1 MINGTLFVGDLVRV
15 TDVYRPKAPTTGLKM
30 ISKMGKIYPRRRSHE
45 PMTEV
50 TQYIGV
56 VTRVGIDTAAV
67 RRAVTGES
75 PVEWSIVKDSDYWT
89 DEVVH
94 FGALERVDPE
104 TLLPYM
110 DASAATMRK
119 GDLVELRL
127 DEEWRTGVITKT
139 LNVNYC
145 MVLVDG
151 QTVRCLKSRL
161 LVISRGKRESK
172 KRVSQQD
179 DE

>member
-15 TDVYRPKAPTTGLKM
+15 TDVYRPRASQLGPKIVA
-30 ISKMGKIYPRRRSHE
+30 KMGKIYPRRRAHD

-94 FGALERVDPE
+94 FGAMERIDPE

-110 DASAATMRK
+110 DAPAATMRK
-119 GDLVELRL
+119 GDLVELRC
-127 DEEWRTGVITKT
+127 DDEWRTGVITKT
-139 LNVNYC
+139 LNVSYC

-151 QTVRCLKSRL
+151 LQVRCLKSRL
-161 LVISRGKRESK
+161 LVVSRGKRESK
-172 KRVSQQD
+172 KR
-179 DE
+179 ETLPTEE

>member
-1 MINGTLFVGDLVRV
+1 VINGTLFVGDLVRV
-15 TDVYRPKAPTTGLKM
+15 TDVYRPRASQMGPK
-30 ISKMGKIYPRRRSHE
+30 IVSKGGKIYPRRAGRE

-67 RRAVTGES
+67 RRAVTGET
-75 PVEWSIVKDSDYWT
+75 PEEWGVVKESDYWT

-94 FGALERVDPE
+94 FGAMERIDPE

-110 DASAATMRK
+110 DTPAATMRK
-119 GDLVELRL
+119 GDLVELRSE
-127 DEEWRTGVITKT
+127 EEWRTGVITKT

-151 QTVRCLKSRL
+151 QQVRCLKSRL
-161 LVISRGKRESK
+161 LVVSRGKRESK
-172 KRVSQQD
+172 KRVTLP
-179 DE
+179 DEE

>member
-1 MINGTLFVGDLVRV
+1 MIYGTLFVGDLVRV
-15 TDVYRPKAPTTGLKM
+15 TDVYRPKTTINGPK
-30 ISKMGKIYPRRRSHE
+30 IVSKMGKLYPRKRSQD
-45 PMTEV
+45 PVTEV

-56 VTRVGIDTAAV
+56 VTRVGIDTASV
-67 RRAVTGES
+67 RRAVTGDS
-75 PVEWSIVKDSDYWT
+75 PDEWALVKETDYWT

-94 FGALERVDPE
+94 FGMMERVDPA
-104 TLLPYM
+104 TLVPYM
-110 DASAATMRK
+110 DSTYATLRK

-161 LVISRGKRESK
+161 LVISRGGREK
-172 KRVSQQD
+172 KKKPSHRD

>member
-1 MINGTLFVGDLVRV
+1 VIYGTLFVGDLVRV
-15 TDVYRPKAPTTGLKM
+15 TDVYRPRGSTSGPKI
-30 ISKMGKIYPRRRSHE
+30 ISKMGKIYPKKRVHD
-45 PMTEV
+45 PVTEV

-56 VTRVGIDTAAV
+56 VTRVGIDTASV
-67 RRAVTGES
+67 RRAVTGDGPE
-75 PVEWSIVKDSDYWT
+75 EWCLVKDSDYWT

-94 FGALERVDPE
+94 FGMMERVDPE
-104 TLLPYM
+104 TLVPYM
-110 DASAATMRK
+110 DTTSATVRK
-119 GDLVELRL
+119 GDLVELRC

-151 QTVRCLKSRL
+151 QKVRCLKSRL
-161 LVISRGKRESK
+161 LVISRGGREK
-172 KRVSQQD
+172 KKKQTQRD

>member
-15 TDVYRPKAPTTGLKM
+15 TDVYRPRPSQLGPK
-30 ISKMGKIYPRRRSHE
+30 IVSKMGKIFTRSRRHD

-75 PVEWSIVKDSDYWT
+75 PEEWSVVKDSDYWT

-94 FGALERVDPE
+94 FSSMERVDPE

-110 DASAATMRK
+110 DAPAATMRK
-119 GDLVELRL
+119 GDLVELRSE
-127 DEEWRTGVITKT
+127 DEWRTGVITKT

-151 QTVRCLKSRL
+151 QQVRCLKTRL
-161 LVISRGKRESK
+161 LVVSRGKRESK
-172 KRVSQQD
+172 KR
-179 DE
+179 ETLHAEE